1 MMSPEDQIML
11 GRAVARMRS
20 RIVAVSCAV
29 ISGSALMIGTILH
42 IARERAPSTL
52 DIALLSNYLPGYS
65 VSWLGALLGLFYGA
79 LLGGVFGGVF
89 AWFYNRLAMRDPA
102 S

>member
-1 MMSPEDQIML
+1 
-11 GRAVARMRS
+11 
-20 RIVAVSCAV
+20 
-29 ISGSALMIGTILH
+29 MIATILH

-52 DIALLSNYLPGYS
+52 NIALLANYLPGYS

>member
-1 MMSPEDQIML
+1 MMSPEDRIL
-11 GRAVARMRS
+11 LDRAVARMRS

-29 ISGSALMIGTILH
+29 ISGSALMITTVLH
-42 IARERAPSTL
+42 LGRERAPSTL

-65 VSWLGALLGLFYGA
+65 VSWFGALLGLFYGV
-79 LLGGVFGGVF
+79 LLGAFFGGAF
-89 AWFYNRLAMRDPA
+89 AWFYNRLAMREPA

>member
-1 MMSPEDQIML
+1 MMSPEDRVIL
-11 GRAVARMRS
+11 RRAVARMRS

-29 ISGSALMIGTILH
+29 ISGSALMIATILH

-65 VSWLGALLGLFYGA
+65 VSWFGALLGLFYGVA
-79 LLGGVFGGVF
+79 LGAFFGGVF
-89 AWFYNRLAMRDPA
+89 AWFYNRLAMREPA

>member
-1 MMSPEDQIML
+1 MMSPEDRVIL
-11 GRAVARMRS
+11 RRAVARMRS

-29 ISGSALMIGTILH
+29 ISGSALMIATILH

-52 DIALLSNYLPGYS
+52 NIALLANYLPGYS

-79 LLGGVFGGVF
+79 LLGGFFGGVF

>member
-1 MMSPEDQIML
+1 MMSPEDRIL
-11 GRAVARMRS
+11 LERAVARMRS
-20 RIVAVSCAV
+20 RILAASCAV
-29 ISGSALMIGTILH
+29 ISGSALMITTILH
-42 IARERAPSTL
+42 LGRERAPSTL
-52 DIALLSNYLPGYS
+52 DIALLANYLPGYS

-89 AWFYNRLAMRDPA
+89 AWFYNRLAMRDRA